1 MSELAPD
8 PEALLAHALE
18 VAKRAGA
25 TAADGLVISGRSTSA
40 KVRLGETEKVQ
51 QSRDK
56 GLGLRVFVGDRSATT
71 STSDFTRASLE
82 ALIERTVAAARVT
95 AADPFAGLPEEALL
109 AEPPTELDLELFDP
123 GLAALEVGQALELA
137 QRAEAAA
144 LAADPR
150 LVNSEGAEVSWG
162 DSAVLFATSQGVTRA
177 RRSSSISLWTTPMA
191 EESGEKQRDHWW
203 THARH
208 LSDLDSPETVGAEAA
223 RRTLRRLG
231 ARKPKTAKVPVI
243 FESGVASR
251 LLGTLAGA
259 INGGAIYKDASYL
272 CGKLGE
278 RVAPAFVTVTDDPHI
293 VRGPGSRAFDSEG
306 IATRPLVVV
315 SDGVLES
322 YVLDTYTGRKL
333 GMSTTRG
340 ARRSLT
346 GTPGPGTSNLW
357 MAEGD
362 RSLAELIAEVGA
374 GLFVTDT
381 FGFGVSTVTG
391 DYSQGA
397 VGIWIEDGELTYP
410 VNEFTIAGSLAEM
423 WLAIDGLAND
433 RDPRR
438 GTSAPSLRL
447 REMTVAGS

>member
-1 MSELAPD
+1 MSELAHD

-51 QSRDK
+51 QSREK

-71 STSDFTRASLE
+71 STSDFQRASLE

-95 AADPFAGLPEEALL
+95 AEDPFAGLPDEALL
-109 AEPPTELDLELFDP
+109 AEPPVDVDLELYDP
-123 GLAALEVGQALELA
+123 DLASLDVEAALALA
-137 QRAEAAA
+137 RRAEAAA
-144 LAADPR
+144 LGADPR

-162 DSAVLFATSQGVTRA
+162 DSEVAFATSQGIMRT
-177 RRSSSISLWTTPMA
+177 RRSSSVSLWTTPMA
-191 EESGEKQRDHWW
+191 EENGEKQRDHWW
-203 THARH
+203 AHARH
-208 LSDLDSPETVGAEAA
+208 LGDLGSPEAVGEEAA
-223 RRTLRRLG
+223 RRALRRLG

-251 LLGTLAGA
+251 FLGTLAGA
-259 INGGAIYKDASYL
+259 INGGALYKDASYL

-278 RVAPAFVTVTDDPHI
+278 RVAPDFVEVTDDPHI
-293 VRGPGSRAFDSEG
+293 VRGPASRDFDSEG
-306 IATRPLVVV
+306 IATRPLVIVRG
-315 SDGVLES
+315 GVLES
-322 YVLDTYTGRKL
+322 YVLDTYTGKKL
-333 GMSTTRG
+333 GMATTRG

-346 GTPGPGTSNLW
+346 GTPGPGTSNFW
-357 MAEGD
+357 MKNGD
-362 RSLAELIAEVGA
+362 KSLEELIAEVDN
-374 GLFVTDT
+374 GLLVTDT

-397 VGIWIEDGELTYP
+397 VGLWIENGKLAYP
-410 VNEFTIAGSLAEM
+410 VNELTIAGSLPDM

-438 GTSAPSLRL
+438 GTSAPSLRI
-447 REMTVAGS
+447 RQMTVAGS